1 VNIILQLLTLICEH
15 KRVTDKPPHPSTWL
29 LYAKFPACACASVIN
44 NYTVQFF
51 KDAVFN
57 ITCIFAAA
65 CCDEAAFAAAARAR
79 CLAKSARRAASAS
92 DASASAHAR
101 LACACW
107 SNSLDAFTAADL
119 TAACM
124 GICEH
129 EATKKREVKAR
140 RNKITQEG
148 NKRTF

>member
-1 VNIILQLLTLICEH
+1 
-15 KRVTDKPPHPSTWL
+15 
-29 LYAKFPACACASVIN
+29 
-44 NYTVQFF
+44 
-51 KDAVFN
+51 
-57 ITCIFAAA
+57 
-65 CCDEAAFAAAARAR
+65 
-79 CLAKSARRAASAS
+79 
-92 DASASAHAR
+92 